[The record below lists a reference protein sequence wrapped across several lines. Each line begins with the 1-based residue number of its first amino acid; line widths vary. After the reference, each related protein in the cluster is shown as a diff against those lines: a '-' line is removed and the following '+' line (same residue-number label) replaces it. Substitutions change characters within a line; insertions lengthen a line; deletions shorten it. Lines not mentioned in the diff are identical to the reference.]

1 MPEDNTSSASLDHE
15 KKTVPS
21 EDNVVQAQHDLLDA
35 LSTAVT
41 DVIQER
47 SEVDEIDIPAMSHAE
62 LTDVAFN
69 HGLLDDEQTRRFID
83 FMSLSSNFVSA
94 SMTKRLKMI
103 PQLVY
108 SIAKLL
114 ADMRREMG
122 QYSEIANHFE
132 MLTSEFGELVLTTQH
147 NMAML
152 LPHLSEAR
160 EHIDVLTNA
169 LQPSSSEAPLSSTDQ
184 TDVNLALKELAEG
197 VRAMIK
203 NARVDQRHSHELD
216 QRLKEF
222 QVIVAAKSDT
232 AQRRVNFAQY
242 FYFLGP
248 ALSSALGGALAE
260 LACEQGALRS
270 VSFVSSTGGASALIT
285 AHPIIGGLMLGGGL
299 AISVVAIVHHLWT
312 RHQKNAIVFLTT
324 ICDQLVKLSAANRSL
339 MKELNR
345 FEEAAYDMSVKVDQI
360 ARTITS
366 SSAQYR
372 AKNARVC

>member
-1 MPEDNTSSASLDHE
+1 
-15 KKTVPS
+15 
-21 EDNVVQAQHDLLDA
+21 
-35 LSTAVT
+35 
-41 DVIQER
+41 
-47 SEVDEIDIPAMSHAE
+47 
-62 LTDVAFN
+62 
-69 HGLLDDEQTRRFID
+69 
-83 FMSLSSNFVSA
+83 
-94 SMTKRLKMI
+94 MTKRLKMI

-132 MLTSEFGELVLTTQH
+132 TLMSEFGELVLTTQH
-147 NMAML
+147 NMSML
-152 LPHLSEAR
+152 RPHLSEAR
-160 EHIDVLTNA
+160 DHIDVLTNA
-169 LQPSSSEAPLSSTDQ
+169 LQPSPSEAPLSSTDQ

-222 QVIVAAKSDT
+222 QAIVAAKHDT
-232 AQRRVNFAQY
+232 VQRRVNFAKY

-248 ALSSALGGALAE
+248 TLASLLGGALAE
-260 LACEQGALRS
+260 LASEQGAIRGA
-270 VSFVSSTGGASALIT
+270 SFIGSAGGASALIT
-285 AHPIIGGLMLGGGL
+285 AHPIIGGVMLGGGV
-299 AISVVAIVHHLWT
+299 AIAVVAIVHHLWT
-312 RHQKNAIVFLTT
+312 HHQKNAIVFLTT

-345 FEEAAYDMSVKVDQI
+345 FEEAAHDMSVKVDQI

-372 AKNARVC
+372 AKNARVCQHLLASTEAAIDAIEEIRSINTSQWFHQHSIPRFGQPNQALQYQTTEDNKARKTDLSHNHNKTE